1 MVWNIFHPNWLIF
14 FRGVETTNQYSC
26 RFYHTVDY
34 LNLNYIELHPCQ
46 KWLCLQIGDPHNLG
60 VSSKLPL
67 AQQVRVSHGIHH
79 FNTQAKFHVGAYI
92 TALHYMIYIVLKQIP
107 LYPIISPLYP
117 IMCWF
122 YIPWYGL
129 SIISIYIMCFSVC
142 FITSQS
148 YSHYISIYWLVVWN
162 MNFIFPYIG
171 NSNNTNWRTI
181 FFKRGDSTTNQYIYI
196 YKFHK
201 TTLLELVPG

>member
-1 MVWNIFHPNWLIF
+1 VAQNPCKPSSNSSIFWLVVWNIFHPNRLIF

-129 SIISIYIMCFSVC
+129 SIISIYIYNVFLSMF
-142 FITSQS
+142 
-148 YSHYISIYWLVVWN
+148 HYLPIIFPLYIYILVGCLEHEFYFSIYW
-162 MNFIFPYIG
+162 
-171 NSNNTNWRTI
+171 
-181 FFKRGDSTTNQYIYI
+181 
-196 YKFHK
+196 
-201 TTLLELVPG
+201 E